1 MTSTVFLQRISD
13 LYDEFKQHDARQ
25 SDRLRRYR
33 NIEAESAKL
42 LGMLVRTQQSKEILE
57 IGTSTGYSTLWLAEA
72 AKAVGDAKVKTLEI
86 NAFRS
91 AQARKYAEEFGLEP
105 FIDFWVGD
113 AANYLAQATE
123 PYDLI
128 LLDAE
133 RGSYVSYWQDLKRL
147 LQSSGST
154 LIVDNV
160 ISHAAEVK
168 EFLELI
174 KDDEDY
180 MSTILPIGAGLCM
193 VVLK

>member
-1 MTSTVFLQRISD
+1 MTSTVFLQRIAD

-42 LGMLVRTQQSKEILE
+42 LGMLVRTQQSKQILE

-72 AKAVGDAKVKTLEI
+72 AKSVGGKVQTLEI

-91 AQARKYAEEFGLEP
+91 AQAKKYAEEFGLES

-113 AANYLAQATE
+113 ASDYLAKATE
-123 PYDLI
+123 SYDLI

-133 RGSYVSYWQDLKRL
+133 RGCYVSYWNDLKRL
-147 LQSSGST
+147 LQFSGNT

-168 EFLELI
+168 DFLELI
-174 KDDEDY
+174 KADENY
-180 MSTILPIGAGLCM
+180 MSTILPVGAGLCL

>member
-1 MTSTVFLQRISD
+1 MTSTVFLQRIAD

-25 SDRLRRYR
+25 SDRLRCYR

-42 LGMLVRTQQSKEILE
+42 LGMLVRTQQSKQILE

-72 AKAVGDAKVKTLEI
+72 AKSVGGKVQTLEI

-91 AQARKYAEEFGLEP
+91 AQAKKYAEEFGLES

-113 AANYLAQATE
+113 ASDYLGKATE
-123 PYDLI
+123 SYDLI

-133 RGSYVSYWQDLKRL
+133 RGCYVSYWNDLKRL
-147 LQSSGST
+147 LQFSGNT

-168 EFLELI
+168 DFLDLI
-174 KDDEDY
+174 KADENY
-180 MSTILPIGAGLCM
+180 MSTILPVGAGLCL

>member
-1 MTSTVFLQRISD
+1 MTSTVFLQRIAD

-42 LGMLVRTQQSKEILE
+42 LGMLVRTQQSKQILE

-72 AKAVGDAKVKTLEI
+72 AKSVGGKVQTLEI

-91 AQARKYAEEFGLEP
+91 AQAKKYAEEFGLES

-113 AANYLAQATE
+113 AADYLAQATE
-123 PYDLI
+123 SYDLI

-133 RGSYVSYWQDLKRL
+133 RGCYVSYWNDLKRL
-147 LQSSGST
+147 LQFSGNT

-168 EFLELI
+168 DFLELI
-174 KDDEDY
+174 KADENY
-180 MSTILPIGAGLCM
+180 MSTILPVGAGLCL

>member
-1 MTSTVFLQRISD
+1 MTSTVFLQRIAD

-42 LGMLVRTQQSKEILE
+42 LGMLVRTQQSKQILE

-72 AKAVGDAKVKTLEI
+72 AKSVGGKVQTLEI

-91 AQARKYAEEFGLEP
+91 AQAKKYAEEFGLER

-113 AANYLAQATE
+113 ASDYLAQTTQS
-123 PYDLI
+123 YDLI

-133 RGSYVSYWQDLKRL
+133 RGCYVSYWNDLKRL
-147 LQSSGST
+147 LQFSGNT

-168 EFLELI
+168 DFLELI
-174 KDDEDY
+174 KADENY
-180 MSTILPIGAGLCM
+180 MSTVLPVGAGLCL

>member
-1 MTSTVFLQRISD
+1 MTSIVFLKRISD

-42 LGMLVRTQQSKEILE
+42 LAMLVRTQRSKRILE

-72 AKAVGDAKVKTLEI
+72 GKSVGGAVQTLEI

-91 AQARKYAEEFGLEP
+91 AQAKKYAEEFGLEP

-113 AANYLAQATE
+113 AADYLAQATE

>member
-42 LGMLVRTQQSKEILE
+42 LAMLVRTQQSKRILE

-72 AKAVGDAKVKTLEI
+72 AKVVGAKVQTLEI

-91 AQARKYAEEFGLEP
+91 AQAKKYAEEFGLES

-113 AANYLAQATE
+113 AADYLAQATE

>member
-1 MTSTVFLQRISD
+1 MTSAVFLQRIAD

-42 LGMLVRTQQSKEILE
+42 LGMLVRTQQSKQILE

-72 AKAVGDAKVKTLEI
+72 AKSVGGKVQTLEI

-91 AQARKYAEEFGLEP
+91 AQAKKYAEEFGLES

-113 AANYLAQATE
+113 ASDYLAQATE
-123 PYDLI
+123 SYDLI

-133 RGSYVSYWQDLKRL
+133 RGCYVSYWNDLKRL
-147 LQSSGST
+147 LQFSGNT
-154 LIVDNV
+154 LLVDNV

-168 EFLELI
+168 DFLDLI
-174 KDDEDY
+174 KADENY
-180 MSTILPIGAGLCM
+180 MSTVLPVGAGLCL

>member
-1 MTSTVFLQRISD
+1 MTSTVFLQRIAD

-42 LGMLVRTQQSKEILE
+42 LGMLVRTQQSKQILE

-72 AKAVGDAKVKTLEI
+72 AKSVGGKVQTLEI

-91 AQARKYAEEFGLEP
+91 AQAKKYAEEFGLEN

-113 AANYLAQATE
+113 ASDYLAQATE
-123 PYDLI
+123 SYDLI

-133 RGSYVSYWQDLKRL
+133 RGCYVSYWNDLKRL
-147 LQSSGST
+147 LQFSGNT

-168 EFLELI
+168 DFLELI
-174 KDDEDY
+174 KTDENY
-180 MSTILPIGAGLCM
+180 MSTILPVGAGLCL

>member
-1 MTSTVFLQRISD
+1 MTSTVFLQRIAD

-25 SDRLRRYR
+25 SDRLKRYR

-42 LGMLVRTQQSKEILE
+42 LGMLVRTQQSKQILE

-72 AKAVGDAKVKTLEI
+72 AKSVGGKVQTLEI

-91 AQARKYAEEFGLEP
+91 AQAKKYAEEFGLES

-113 AANYLAQATE
+113 ASDYLAQATE
-123 PYDLI
+123 SYDLI

-133 RGSYVSYWQDLKRL
+133 RGCYVSYWNDLKRL
-147 LQSSGST
+147 LQFSGNT

-168 EFLELI
+168 DFLELI
-174 KDDEDY
+174 KVDENY
-180 MSTILPIGAGLCM
+180 MSTVLPVGAGLCL

>member
-1 MTSTVFLQRISD
+1 MTSTVFLQRIAD

-42 LGMLVRTQQSKEILE
+42 LGMLVRTQQSKQILE

-72 AKAVGDAKVKTLEI
+72 AKSVGGKVQTLEI

-91 AQARKYAEEFGLEP
+91 AQAKKYAEEFGLES

-113 AANYLAQATE
+113 ASDYLGKATE
-123 PYDLI
+123 SYDLI

-133 RGSYVSYWQDLKRL
+133 RGCYVSYWNDLKRL
-147 LQSSGST
+147 LQFSGNT

-168 EFLELI
+168 DFLDLI
-174 KDDEDY
+174 KADENY
-180 MSTILPIGAGLCM
+180 MSTILPVGAGLCL

>member
-1 MTSTVFLQRISD
+1 MTSTVFLQRIAN
-13 LYDEFKQHDARQ
+13 LYDGFKQHDARQ

-42 LGMLVRTQQSKEILE
+42 LGMLVRTQQSKRILE

-72 AKAVGDAKVKTLEI
+72 AKAVGGQVKTLEI

-91 AQARKYAEEFGLEP
+91 AQAKKYAEDFALED

-113 AANYLAQATE
+113 ACDYLKQATE
-123 PYDLI
+123 SYDLI

-133 RGSYVSYWQDLKRL
+133 RGCYVSYWQDLKRL

-168 EFLELI
+168 DFLELI
-174 KDDEDY
+174 KADENY
-180 MSTILPIGAGLCM
+180 MSSILAVGAGLCM
-193 VVLK
+193 VVMK

>member
-1 MTSTVFLQRISD
+1 MTSAVFLQRIAD

-25 SDRLRRYR
+25 SDRLKRYR

-42 LGMLVRTQQSKEILE
+42 LGMLVRTQQSKQILE

-72 AKAVGDAKVKTLEI
+72 AKSVGGKVQTLEI

-91 AQARKYAEEFGLEP
+91 AQAKKYAEEFGLES

-113 AANYLAQATE
+113 ASDYLAQATE
-123 PYDLI
+123 SYDLI

-133 RGSYVSYWQDLKRL
+133 RGCYVSYWNDLKRL
-147 LQSSGST
+147 LQFSGNT

-168 EFLELI
+168 DFLELI
-174 KDDEDY
+174 KADENY
-180 MSTILPIGAGLCM
+180 MSTILPVGAGLCL

>member
-42 LGMLVRTQQSKEILE
+42 LAMLVRSQCSKRILE

-72 AKAVGDAKVKTLEI
+72 AKAVAGAVQTLEI

-91 AQARKYAEEFGLEP
+91 AQARKYAEEFGLEAL
-105 FIDFWVGD
+105 IDFWVGD
-113 AANYLAQATE
+113 AADYLAQATE
-123 PYDLI
+123 PFDLI

-133 RGSYVSYWQDLKRL
+133 RGSYAGYWEDLKRL

-180 MSTILPIGAGLCM
+180 MSTILPVGAGLCM

>member
-1 MTSTVFLQRISD
+1 MTSIVFLQRIAD

-42 LGMLVRTQQSKEILE
+42 LAMLVRTQQSKRILE

-72 AKAVGDAKVKTLEI
+72 VKAIGGQVQTLEI

-91 AQARKYAEEFGLEP
+91 AQAKKYAEELGLENL
-105 FIDFWVGD
+105 IDFWVGD
-113 AANYLAQATE
+113 ASVYLQQAHE
-123 PYDLI
+123 PFDLI

-133 RGSYVSYWQDLKRL
+133 RGSYVSYWNDLKKL

-160 ISHAAEVK
+160 ISHSAEVK
-168 EFLELI
+168 DFLELI
-174 KDDEDY
+174 KADENY
-180 MSTILPIGAGLCM
+180 MSTILPVGAGLCM
-193 VVLK
+193 VILK

>member
-1 MTSTVFLQRISD
+1 MTSTVFLQRIAD

-42 LGMLVRTQQSKEILE
+42 LGMLVRTQQSKQILE

-72 AKAVGDAKVKTLEI
+72 AKAVGGKVQTLEI

-91 AQARKYAEEFGLEP
+91 AQAKKYAEEFGLEN

-113 AANYLAQATE
+113 ASDYLAQATE
-123 PYDLI
+123 SYDLI

-133 RGSYVSYWQDLKRL
+133 RGCYVSYWNDLKRL
-147 LQSSGST
+147 LQFSGNT

-168 EFLELI
+168 DFLELI
-174 KDDEDY
+174 KADENY
-180 MSTILPIGAGLCM
+180 MSTILPVGAGLCL

>member
-1 MTSTVFLQRISD
+1 MTSTVFLKRISD

-42 LGMLVRTQQSKEILE
+42 LAMLVRTQRSKRILE

-72 AKAVGDAKVKTLEI
+72 GKSVGGAVQTLEI

-91 AQARKYAEEFGLEP
+91 AQAKKYAEEFGLEP

-113 AANYLAQATE
+113 AADYLAQATE